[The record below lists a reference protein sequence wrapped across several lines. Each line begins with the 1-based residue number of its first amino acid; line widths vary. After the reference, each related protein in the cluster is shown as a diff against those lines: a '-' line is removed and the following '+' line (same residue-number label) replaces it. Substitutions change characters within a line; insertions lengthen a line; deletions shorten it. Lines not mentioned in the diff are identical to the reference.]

1 MKTHIDD
8 VPRLRTESTYLEAQ
22 RFNQVKLALIRFSG
36 PIRLPLPGLR
46 GMDLIID
53 KRTWVCVDRTLY
65 DLPILAWT
73 DFSSRS
79 RLTLHEDI
87 PCLLHYYHVHAD
99 LITETV
105 LSTMMTMLTNA
116 LNDEFPADDHCRIV
130 PFSAGLNKKAG

>member
-8 VPRLRTESTYLEAQ
+8 VPKLRTEATYIEGQ
-22 RFNQVKLALIRFSG
+22 RYNQVRLGLLRLGG

-53 KRTWVCVDRTLY
+53 ARSWVCVDRTLY

-73 DFSSRS
+73 DFNHRQ
-79 RLTLHEDI
+79 RVGLHEKVS
-87 PCLLHYYHVHAD
+87 CLLHYYNVHAD

-105 LSTMMTMLTNA
+105 LTTMMTMLANA
-116 LNDEFPADDHCRIV
+116 LNDEFHASEGCKVFTMPT
-130 PFSAGLNKKAG
+130 KKVG

>member
-8 VPRLRTESTYLEAQ
+8 VPKLRTESTFIEGQ
-22 RFNQVKLALIRFSG
+22 RYNQVRLGLLRLGG

-53 KRTWVCVDRTLY
+53 SRSWVCVDRTLY

-73 DFSSRS
+73 DLNHRQ
-79 RLTLHEDI
+79 RHGLHEQV

-105 LSTMMTMLTNA
+105 LTTMMTMLANA
-116 LNDEFPADDHCRIV
+116 MNDEYPADEGCKV
-130 PFSAGLNKKAG
+130 FSIPKQKAG

>member
-8 VPRLRTESTYLEAQ
+8 VPKLRTESTFIEGQ
-22 RFNQVKLALIRFSG
+22 RYNQVRLGLLRLGG

-53 KRTWVCVDRTLY
+53 SRSWVCVDRTLY

-73 DFSSRS
+73 DFNHRQ
-79 RLTLHEDI
+79 RNGLHEQVE
-87 PCLLHYYHVHAD
+87 CLLHYYHVHAD

-105 LSTMMTMLTNA
+105 LSTMMTMLANA
-116 LNDEFPADDHCRIV
+116 MNDEYPVAEVCKVFPL
-130 PFSAGLNKKAG
+130 PNKKAG